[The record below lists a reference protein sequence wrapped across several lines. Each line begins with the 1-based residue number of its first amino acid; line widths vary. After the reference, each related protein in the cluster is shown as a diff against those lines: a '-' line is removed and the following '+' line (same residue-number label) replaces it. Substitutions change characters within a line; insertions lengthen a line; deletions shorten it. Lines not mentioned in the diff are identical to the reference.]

1 MGYAQDG
8 DLLSKIQKMKKNCG
22 FFDEQLIWSYS
33 IQMIE
38 GLKALHNKKVMHWNL
53 KKANIFFVKIKNNVK
68 LKKWMWQKLLR

>member
-38 GLKALHNKKVMHWNL
+38 GLKALHNKKIMH
-53 KKANIFFVKIKNNVK
+53 
-68 LKKWMWQKLLR
+68 